1 MGGGAAVN
9 ISRQTG
15 VQWLAIL
22 AAMIIDSTVLFAVV
36 LIGVLAILIFFPFEK
51 L

>member
-1 MGGGAAVN
+1 MV
-9 ISRQTG
+9 
-15 VQWLAIL
+15 
-22 AAMIIDSTVLFAVV
+22 IDSTVLIAAV

>member
-1 MGGGAAVN
+1 MEGRAAVN

-15 VQWLAIL
+15 VPWLAIL
-22 AAMIIDSTVLFAVV
+22 AAMVIDSTTLIAVV
-36 LIGVLAILIFFPFEK
+36 LIGVLAILLFFPFEK